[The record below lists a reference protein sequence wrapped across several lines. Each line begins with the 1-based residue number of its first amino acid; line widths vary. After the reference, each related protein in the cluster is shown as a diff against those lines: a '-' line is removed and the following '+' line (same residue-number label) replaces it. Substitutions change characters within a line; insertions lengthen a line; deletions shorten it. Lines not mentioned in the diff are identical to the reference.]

1 MIRPDPILANTN
13 ICSSFCIYIRK
24 TVWGAAGQTAT
35 FAAMVKF
42 NLHGNKHTINALE
55 CVINVS

>member
-55 CVINVS
+55 C